1 VAPPLLLST
10 LGEQGERARS
20 TRSHRCNRQVSF
32 SGTAAAMALMELLA
46 GYGGEPLWRVPFVTS
61 IVLVTTLP
69 HSEASRPYA
78 VIAGH
83 LISCLAGLGAVHVLG
98 PGHVASA
105 VGVGLAALGMLAA
118 RAPHPPAGID
128 AFLIAANG
136 LTLRWVVSPVMV
148 GLCSWW
154 RFLKAGA
161 RQRM

>member
-1 VAPPLLLST
+1 MQQSGRFLY
-10 LGEQGERARS
+10 RA
-20 TRSHRCNRQVSF
+20 T
-32 SGTAAAMALMELLA
+32 GTAAAMTLMELLA
-46 GYGGEPLWRVPFVTS
+46 SYGGEPLWRVHPFVTS

-78 VIAGH
+78 VIVGH
-83 LISCLAGLGAVHVLG
+83 LISCLAGLGAMHVLG
-98 PGHVASA
+98 PGKVAST

-148 GLCSWW
+148 GCLLLVAFSQGW
-154 RFLKAGA
+154 RAAETVIF
-161 RQRM
+161 RR